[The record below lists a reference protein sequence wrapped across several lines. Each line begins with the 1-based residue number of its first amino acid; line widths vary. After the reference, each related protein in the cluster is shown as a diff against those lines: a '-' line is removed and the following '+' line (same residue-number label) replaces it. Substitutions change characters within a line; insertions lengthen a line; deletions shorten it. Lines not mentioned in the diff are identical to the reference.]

1 MQKSAQ
7 IKNSKQGKNMSN
19 TNLKQWISFT
29 ELEAEYGFLVASQAK
44 MRMMDESSTF
54 PFSRI
59 GNTIRYD
66 RHKVDQW
73 LEEHSMC
80 SNLMQGAA

>member
-1 MQKSAQ
+1 
-7 IKNSKQGKNMSN
+7 MSN
-19 TNLKQWISFT
+19 ISLEKRWISFT

-54 PFSRI
+54 PFLRI
-59 GNTIRYD
+59 GNIIRYA

-73 LEEHSMC
+73 LEEHNMC